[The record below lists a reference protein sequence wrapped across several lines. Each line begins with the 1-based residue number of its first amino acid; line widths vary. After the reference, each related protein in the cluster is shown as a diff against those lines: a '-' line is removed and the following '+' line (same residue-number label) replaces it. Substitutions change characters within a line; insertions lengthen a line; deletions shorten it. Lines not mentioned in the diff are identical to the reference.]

1 MAFEAVLSADGRR
14 PLAWKRGTVALSLFL
29 HAALLIIGVVYS
41 FWRVDE
47 LPLPS
52 VVVTLMAGLPPP
64 PPPPPPPAG
73 GGKKHT
79 IKPKTKPV
87 EVQRNELVQ
96 PKDQPKE
103 TPPPPKEEKEDD
115 DNGVE
120 GGVKGGV
127 VGGVVGGEVG
137 GVKGGVLGGVLGG
150 TPPPPTKDQPRVL
163 DSRTGHGR
171 LAIDPEADMYK
182 VHVPT
187 ALNRAGMQFSAIVR
201 VAVNAQ
207 GMVTNVT
214 VLKGADPAIDA
225 QIPVVIRRW
234 RYHPYV
240 VDGRPVPFT
249 YAFRYDISAR

>member
-14 PLAWKRGTVALSLFL
+14 PLAWKRGTVALSLLL
-29 HAALLIIGVVYS
+29 HALLLIIGVVYS

-87 EVQRNELVQ
+87 EVQKTELVQ
-96 PKDQPKE
+96 PKEQPKE

-127 VGGVVGGEVG
+127 VGGVVGGEIG
-137 GVKGGVLGGVLGG
+137 PRPMGPSSCTRNFRR
-150 TPPPPTKDQPRVL
+150 TPRSPSILEKRSPLATSRSATGPTVAR
-163 DSRTGHGR
+163 RGR
-171 LAIDPEADMYK
+171 FP
-182 VHVPT
+182 
-187 ALNRAGMQFSAIVR
+187 
-201 VAVNAQ
+201 
-207 GMVTNVT
+207 
-214 VLKGADPAIDA
+214 
-225 QIPVVIRRW
+225 
-234 RYHPYV
+234 
-240 VDGRPVPFT
+240 
-249 YAFRYDISAR
+249 